1 MTDISLKIRE
11 IAARLLESGQVDMFI
26 GWEEGEEQYQTRP
39 FIAHRVE
46 DVEKL
51 VFNQYAVHNL
61 ANALLKYRDGSEKIG
76 MLAKGCDSRGIV
88 RLLQDGQFQR
98 ERLYIVGIAC
108 PGMKDPLA
116 AAKSRSGFLPAV
128 TDSGLAAKCTDCI
141 EPNPVIYDELIGEK
155 ETPRVQE
162 GQRFKLVQD
171 IENMTLEE
179 RYRFFEDIF
188 SRCIRCYACRQA
200 CVACNCRTC
209 IFDEMKP
216 QWVGRETSISDNFM
230 YHLVRAS
237 HMAGRCIECGECERV
252 CPVNIPL
259 MLINQKLIKDVN
271 AFFGPYEAGM
281 AYTEGAK
288 PPLSSYQE
296 NDPDNFL

>member
-1 MTDISLKIRE
+1 MNDITLKIRE
-11 IAARLLESGQVDMFI
+11 VATRLLQSGQVDIFM
-26 GWEEGEEQYQTRP
+26 GWEKGPEEYQTRP
-39 FIAHRVE
+39 FFARRVE
-46 DVEKL
+46 DVDKL
-51 VFNQYAVHNL
+51 IFNEYSIHNL
-61 ANALLKYRDGSEKIG
+61 SNDLLKYRDGQEKIG
-76 MLAKGCDSRGIV
+76 IVVKGCDSRGIV
-88 RLLQDGQFQR
+88 RLLQDGQFKR
-98 ERLYIVGIAC
+98 ERLYIVGVAC
-108 PGMKDPLA
+108 PGMKDPLQA
-116 AAKSRSGFLPAV
+116 VKDNSGFFPAPA
-128 TDSGLAAKCTDCI
+128 SGELAKKCSDCI
-141 EPNPVIYDELIGEK
+141 EPNPVIYDELIGDK
-155 ETPRVQE
+155 QTPRVGE
-162 GQRFKLVQD
+162 ERFKLVKD
-171 IENMTLEE
+171 IENMSADQ
-179 RYRFFEDIF
+179 RYEFFEDVF
-188 SRCIRCYACRQA
+188 SRCIRCYACRQV

-271 AFFGPYEAGM
+271 KFFGPYEAGM
-281 AYTEGAK
+281 VYIEGAK

>member
-1 MTDISLKIRE
+1 MNDMTLKIRE
-11 IAARLLESGQVDMFI
+11 IAARLLQNGQVDIFM
-26 GWEEGEEQYQTRP
+26 GWEKGQEEYTTRP
-39 FIAHRVE
+39 FFARRVE

-51 VFNQYAVHNL
+51 IFNEYSIHNL
-61 ANALLKYRDGSEKIG
+61 SNDLLKYRDGQEKIG
-76 MLAKGCDSRGIV
+76 IVVKGCDSRGIV
-88 RLLQDGQFQR
+88 RLLQDGQFKR
-98 ERLYIVGIAC
+98 ERLYIVGVAC
-108 PGMKDPLA
+108 PGMKDPLQAVKDNSGFFPA
-116 AAKSRSGFLPAV
+116 AASGE
-128 TDSGLAAKCTDCI
+128 LAKKCGDCI
-141 EPNPVIYDELIGEK
+141 EPNPVIYDELIGDK
-155 ETPRVQE
+155 QVPRAGE
-162 GQRFKLVQD
+162 ERFKLVKD
-171 IENMTLEE
+171 IENMTADQ
-179 RYRFFEDIF
+179 RYQYFEDTF
-188 SRCIRCYACRQA
+188 SRCIRCYACRQV

-271 AFFGPYEAGM
+271 KFFGPYEAGM
-281 AYTEGAK
+281 VYIEGAK
-288 PPLSSYQE
+288 PPLSSYQK

>member
-1 MTDISLKIRE
+1 MTDISVKIKE
-11 IAARLLESGQVDMFI
+11 IAARLLESGQVQMFL
-26 GWEEGEEQYQTRP
+26 GWEKGQEEYQTRP
-39 FIAHRVE
+39 FIARRVE

-51 VFNQYAVHNL
+51 VFNEYAIHNL
-61 ANALLKYRDGSEKIG
+61 ANVLLKYRDRSEKIG
-76 MLAKGCDSRGIV
+76 IVVKGCDSRGII

-98 ERLYIVGIAC
+98 DRLYIVGVPC
-108 PGMKDPLA
+108 PGMKDPLR
-116 AAKSRSGFLPAV
+116 AAKNKAGFFPVA
-128 TDSGLAAKCTDCI
+128 DDAGLAAKCLECI

-155 ETPRVQE
+155 EPPRMPE
-162 GQRFKLVQD
+162 NRFQQVQD
-171 IENMTLEE
+171 IENMTAAE
-179 RYRFFEDIF
+179 RYRFFADTF
-188 SRCIRCYACRQA
+188 SRCIRCYACRQV

-216 QWVGRETSISDNFM
+216 QWVGRETSVSDNFM

-259 MLINQKLIKDVN
+259 MLINRKLIKDVN

-281 AYTEGAK
+281 DYTEGSK

-296 NDPDNFL
+296 NDPDNSL

>member
-1 MTDISLKIRE
+1 MKEIESKIKE
-11 IAARLLESGQVDMFI
+11 IAARLLQNGEVDIFMA
-26 GWEEGEEQYQTRP
+26 WEKVQEEYQTRP
-39 FIAHRVE
+39 FFAHRVE

-51 VFNQYAVHNL
+51 VFSEYSIHNL
-61 ANALLKYRDGSEKIG
+61 SKSLLKYRDGHEKIG
-76 MLAKGCDSRGIV
+76 IAVKGCDSRGIV
-88 RLLQDGQFQR
+88 RLLQDGQFSR
-98 ERLYIVGIAC
+98 ERLYIVGVAC
-108 PGMKDPLA
+108 PGMKDPLQA
-116 AAKSRSGFLPAV
+116 IKDNSGFFPDPV
-128 TDSGLAAKCTDCI
+128 SSGLAKKCINCI
-141 EPNPVIYDELIGEK
+141 EPNPVIYDELFGEK
-155 ETPRVQE
+155 QAPRIQE
-162 GQRFKLVQD
+162 GYRFQQVKD
-171 IENMTLEE
+171 MENMTAYK
-179 RYRFFEDIF
+179 RYRFFEDTF

-200 CVACNCRTC
+200 CAACNCRTC

-216 QWVGRETSISDNFM
+216 QWVGRETTISDNLM

-281 AYTEGAK
+281 TYVEGAK

>member
-1 MTDISLKIRE
+1 MTDITLKIRE
-11 IAARLLESGQVDMFI
+11 IAARLLENGQVQMFL
-26 GWEEGEEQYQTRP
+26 GWEKGPEEHQTRP
-39 FIAHRVE
+39 FIARRVE

-51 VFNQYAVHNL
+51 VFNEYSIHNL
-61 ANALLKYRDGSEKIG
+61 ANALLKYRDGNEKIG
-76 MLAKGCDSRGIV
+76 IVAKGCDSRGII

-98 ERLYIVGIAC
+98 ERLYIVGVPC
-108 PGMKDPLA
+108 PGMKDPLQA
-116 AAKSRSGFLPAV
+116 VKNKSGFFPVAA
-128 TDSGLAAKCTDCI
+128 DSGLAAKCVNCI

-162 GQRFKLVQD
+162 GRFQQVQD
-171 IENMTLEE
+171 IENMSVDE

-237 HMAGRCIECGECERV
+237 HMAGRCVECGECERV

-271 AFFGPYEAGM
+271 TFFGPYEAGM